1 MFKNLDKIHP
11 IKRKELLQRLEALH
25 ELNLKNKVIDKVIV
39 FGSSTRNDC
48 TKKSD
53 IDICFISDYPIR
65 TIEYYNIASE
75 FSYNIKSYIDSI
87 DYRLVNGLLKDEI
100 DNNGVEVYEY
110 TND

>member
-48 TKKSD
+48 TNKSD

-65 TIEYYNIASE
+65 TIEYYNITSE

>member
-11 IKRKELLQRLEALH
+11 IKRKELLQWLEALH

-65 TIEYYNIASE
+65 TIEYYFRI
-75 FSYNIKSYIDSI
+75 FLQYKKL
-87 DYRLVNGLLKDEI
+87 YRFNRLQ
-100 DNNGVEVYEY
+100 
-110 TND
+110 TC